1 MLLSLATSTIET
13 QGTMKEADFSIGD
26 PGMMIYTLCNKIYS
40 KPLETMV
47 QEIACNA
54 RDAMREAGNTSK
66 RVQITLPGPL
76 DSTLTIRD
84 FGPGIS
90 PSRMFDVFVKLGTS
104 TKRTS
109 NIQTGGW
116 GYGAKIP
123 FAYTDNFN
131 ISTIVN
137 ENGTLVKRIY
147 SAIRKDMYS
156 LKMIEVGEPQ
166 IVTNDAP
173 AVDQHTGTTINIP
186 IKREDIS
193 NVINAVRIKTQF
205 WSDAEKPEVLGN
217 SEFKYENHTV
227 LYKGDNFSFTK
238 GLQAIIVLLD
248 GIPYP
253 VDMHQVDRNNLY
265 WSGVFYFSFNTG
277 DLAISVSREALQ
289 YDDATKEKLTTA
301 LRVAYKKIVDN
312 IKVDVQA
319 QPNYLDALS
328 YWGVMNSAFSIR
340 HDMEW
345 HGIMLVNSNQNT
357 SGVIS
362 SFTCRDYDRKA
373 KNATTDHFS
382 YNNVI
387 ENLSR
392 LKSPLLYYTKNDTC
406 PVKKIKQD
414 LLAKNLH
421 GTIHCFKGGLDVT
434 KATMT
439 KLHVEHLIPQL
450 VCADDI
456 KLVSSGPTI
465 RTPREVKVWAFHRSY
480 GQDMDSVS
488 LASYDSGVY
497 FVYDR
502 ETWNHTLKGKEI
514 NLSTIN
520 TLQQTL
526 GIKNLVGVSKG
537 NVKYLDQTKWT
548 LLDDAITPDML
559 EKLVKDI
566 HCLSALSSDYCN
578 GSVLAYIQTLRLPAT
593 SPFLVVKD
601 AFKNKIN
608 GQSATIKDALINA
621 GYKMPT
627 IKNPYIEAIND
638 IKAKYP
644 LLPFLQISGDATQA
658 HKAIKDYIG
667 A

>member
-76 DSTLTIRD
+76 DSTLSIRD

-90 PSRMFDVFVKLGTS
+90 PSRMYDVFVKLGSS
-104 TKRTS
+104 TKRSS

-156 LKMIEVGEPQ
+156 LKMIEIGEAQ
-166 IVTNDAP
+166 IVTSDAP

-186 IKREDIS
+186 IKKNDIQD
-193 NVINAVRIKTQF
+193 VINAVKVKTQF

-217 SEFKYENHTV
+217 TEFKYDNKEV
-227 LYKGDNFSFTK
+227 IYKGETFFFTK
-238 GLQAIIVLLD
+238 GSQAIVVLLD

-253 VDMHQVDRNNLY
+253 VDMCQVDRSSLY
-265 WSGVFYFSFNTG
+265 WSGIFYFHFNTG

-289 YDDATKEKLTTA
+289 YDDATKAKLTSA
-301 LRVAYKKIVDN
+301 LKVAYQKITAT
-312 IKVDVQA
+312 IKADIQTK
-319 QPNYLDALS
+319 PNYLEALI
-328 YWGVMNSAFSIR
+328 YWTEMHSAFNLR
-340 HDMEW
+340 HEMAW
-345 HGIMLVNSNQNT
+345 HDLALVSSRNNLVD
-357 SGVIS
+357 VIS
-362 SFTCRDYDRKA
+362 SFTIRDYDNKA
-373 KNATTDHFS
+373 KNAQTDNFS
-382 YNNVI
+382 YHNVI
-387 ENLSR
+387 ANLNR
-392 LKSPLLYYTKNDTC
+392 YKSPLLYYTKNDTC

-414 LLAKNLH
+414 LLAKNQS
-421 GTIHCFKGGLDVT
+421 GTMHCFKGGLDVV

-439 KLHVEHLIPQL
+439 KLHIEHLIPML

-456 KLVSSGPTI
+456 KLVASGPTI
-465 RTPREVKVWAFHRSY
+465 RTPREVKVWCFHRSY
-480 GQDMDSVS
+480 GSDMDSVS
-488 LASYDSGVY
+488 LASFDSGVY

-514 NLSTIN
+514 NISTIN
-520 TLQQTL
+520 QLQQTL

-537 NVKYLDQTKWT
+537 NVKYLDQSKWT
-548 LLDDAITPDML
+548 LLDDAITSDML
-559 EKLVKDI
+559 EKLVKDN
-566 HCLSALSSDYCN
+566 HCLEAMSHDYCN

-593 SPFLVVKD
+593 SPFLVIKE
-601 AFKNKIN
+601 AFKFKVN
-608 GQSATIKDALINA
+608 GQPVTIKDALINA
-621 GYKMPT
+621 GYKMPD

-644 LLPFLQISGDATQA
+644 LLPFLQICQDTAKA